1 MIQADDRL
9 KAIFDDAIKIARSN
23 KHEYITLE
31 HLLMIMIQQPEIEEM
46 CKNHQNMNLQNLRI
60 DLDNHI
66 KEKMNDIKTKDEVY
80 PKRTQTTDRAVNRAF
95 TTAIFQINLNSCI
108 LN

>member
-31 HLLMIMIQQPEIEEM
+31 HLLMIMIAQPEIEEM
-46 CKNHQNMNLQNLRI
+46 CKNHKKMNLDNLKL
-60 DLDNHI
+60 DLTNHI
-66 KEKMNDIKTKDEVY
+66 KEKMNDIIEIIWDEENIY
-80 PKRTQTTDRAVNRAF
+80 YEEEEKSKLADNFGYYLMAN
-95 TTAIFQINLNSCI
+95 QIRL
-108 LN
+108 L

>member
-31 HLLMIMIQQPEIEEM
+31 HLLMIMI
-46 CKNHQNMNLQNLRI
+46 
-60 DLDNHI
+60 
-66 KEKMNDIKTKDEVY
+66 
-80 PKRTQTTDRAVNRAF
+80 
-95 TTAIFQINLNSCI
+95 I
-108 LN
+108 LTL